1 MKTVLIVALL
11 VALAVALV
19 ILLMPSGP
27 RVTQITR
34 RRDVNADHDDGDLR

>member
-19 ILLMPSGP
+19 MLLAPSGP
-27 RVTQITR
+27 RITTITR
-34 RRDVNADHDDGDLR
+34 RREHSDEEDRD

>member
-11 VALAVALV
+11 VALVVALV
-19 ILLMPSGP
+19 MLLTPSGP

-34 RRDVNADHDDGDLR
+34 DRIDDDEDRD